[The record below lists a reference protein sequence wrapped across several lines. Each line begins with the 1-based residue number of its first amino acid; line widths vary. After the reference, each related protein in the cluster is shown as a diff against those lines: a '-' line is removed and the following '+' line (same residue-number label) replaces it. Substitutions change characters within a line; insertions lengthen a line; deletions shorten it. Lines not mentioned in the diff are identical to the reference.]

1 MGCIEK
7 LDYEVIIKNAS
18 FPEAAKYIRSHCAEA
33 YEVKPG
39 FKIFDKA
46 IIGIPPVLIG
56 LDGDVVTFPFTK
68 PCYGTFLLRVT
79 DAAEAKRI
87 RSNAKRVKPYHK

>member
-7 LDYEVIIKNAS
+7 LDYEVIDKHISFKEGAAYIDKN
-18 FPEAAKYIRSHCAEA
+18 CAEV

-46 IIGIPPVLIG
+46 MIGIPPVRIG

-68 PCYGTFLLRVT
+68 PCHGTFLLRVS
-79 DAAEAKRI
+79 DAAEADMVRRKAKVI
-87 RSNAKRVKPYHK
+87 RY

>member
-7 LDYEVIIKNAS
+7 LDYEV
-18 FPEAAKYIRSHCAEA
+18 

-46 IIGIPPVLIG
+46 MIGIPPVRIG

-68 PCYGTFLLRVT
+68 PCHGTFLLRVS
-79 DAAEAKRI
+79 DAAEADMVRRKAKVI
-87 RSNAKRVKPYHK
+87 RY

>member
-7 LDYEVIIKNAS
+7 LKYDVIDKHIS
-18 FPEAAKYIRSHCAEA
+18 FKEAAVYIDKNCAEI

-46 IIGIPPVLIG
+46 MIGIPPVRIG

-68 PCYGTFLLRVT
+68 PCYGTFLLRVS
-79 DAAEAKRI
+79 DPAEADQI
-87 RSNAKRVKPYHK
+87 RKNAKAIKK